1 MKLFD
6 IVYDPVIDG
15 ALLIYRSDFSKL
27 TARQRLDCIQDA
39 VGELNELYREI
50 ENECIQEASNRKVNA
65 AINAVKKIG
74 KE

>member
-1 MKLFD
+1 MNLFD
-6 IVYDPVIDG
+6 VVYDPAIDG
-15 ALLIYRSDFSKL
+15 ALLIYRNDFFKL

>member
-1 MKLFD
+1 MMLFEIHYD
-6 IVYDPVIDG
+6 AKTKGAIIVYRSNFF
-15 ALLIYRSDFSKL
+15 LLN
-27 TARQRLDCIQDA
+27 TEAMLDCIQDA

-50 ENECIQEASNRKVNA
+50 ENERIQEITNRKVDA